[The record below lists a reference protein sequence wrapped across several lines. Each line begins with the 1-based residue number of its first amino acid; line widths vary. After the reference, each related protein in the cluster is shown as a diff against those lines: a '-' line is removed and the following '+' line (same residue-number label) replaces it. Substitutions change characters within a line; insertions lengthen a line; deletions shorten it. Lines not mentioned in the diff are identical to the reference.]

1 MKTVKNGVLE
11 DFVAK
16 VDFETNLEIIRD
28 ACEPNTESLDTL
40 FKYEFFYRLFFKYL
54 NKFIN
59 LQLDLWHS
67 FLKI

>member
-1 MKTVKNGVLE
+1 MKTVKNSVLE

-40 FKYEFFYRLFFKYL
+40 FK
-54 NKFIN
+54 
-59 LQLDLWHS
+59 
-67 FLKI
+67 